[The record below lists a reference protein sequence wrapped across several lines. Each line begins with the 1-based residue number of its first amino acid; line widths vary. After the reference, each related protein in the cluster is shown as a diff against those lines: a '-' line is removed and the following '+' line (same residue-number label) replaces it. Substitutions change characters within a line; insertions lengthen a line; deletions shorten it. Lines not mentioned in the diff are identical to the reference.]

1 MKMDEVIKMDEQNF
15 REQIETQEEGYVP
28 RPKWQVWAARLG
40 LVIFIAFLI
49 MYYILFFRGG

>member
-1 MKMDEVIKMDEQNF
+1 MDEEKISEQLP
-15 REQIETQEEGYVP
+15 EQEEGYVP

-40 LVIFIAFLI
+40 LVVFIAFLI

>member
-1 MKMDEVIKMDEQNF
+1 MKIAICDDDAYF
-15 REQIETQEEGYVP
+15 REQIEAQEEGYVP

>member
-1 MKMDEVIKMDEQNF
+1 MDEQNMQ
-15 REQIETQEEGYVP
+15 EQLLEQEEGYTP